1 MTSIVDALGSLALV
15 VIVVWT
21 IGGLLLRLAA
31 TSCFVCAAGLLALGD
46 IAAALGVAGCGLAC
60 WIPGQLLYR
69 ARRGCWRSARAAA
82 RLSQQR
88 GGRGRGG
95 ATRRPA

>member
-31 TSCFVCAAGLLALGD
+31 TS
-46 IAAALGVAGCGLAC
+46 
-60 WIPGQLLYR
+60 
-69 ARRGCWRSARAAA
+69 
-82 RLSQQR
+82 
-88 GGRGRGG
+88 
-95 ATRRPA
+95 